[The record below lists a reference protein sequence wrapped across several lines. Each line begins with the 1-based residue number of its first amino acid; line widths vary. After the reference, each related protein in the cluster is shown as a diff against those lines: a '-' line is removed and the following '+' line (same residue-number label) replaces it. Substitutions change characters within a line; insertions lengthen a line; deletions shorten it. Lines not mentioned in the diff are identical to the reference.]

1 VVSFRAVCRFEGP
14 LSRCAEHFTDADLF
28 AAHRWRVHRVRVYR
42 YVNTT
47 WDRPPT
53 THRILTDVGGC
64 KPSRLLGHLDLL
76 ALDAIEDLTAAGTVL
91 GVGDTL

>member
-1 VVSFRAVCRFEGP
+1 MSFRAVCRFEGP

-28 AAHRWRVHRVRVYR
+28 AAHRWRVYR

-53 THRILTDVGGC
+53 THRILTEVGGR

-76 ALDAIEDLTAAGTVL
+76 VLDAIEDLTAAGTVL
-91 GVGDTL
+91 GVDDTL